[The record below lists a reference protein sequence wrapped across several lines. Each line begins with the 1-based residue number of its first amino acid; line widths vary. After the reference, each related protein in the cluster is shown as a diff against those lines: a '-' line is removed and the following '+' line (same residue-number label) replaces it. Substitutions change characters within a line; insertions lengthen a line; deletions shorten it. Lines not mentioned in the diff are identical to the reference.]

1 MVYPE
6 VALLQVIRTV
16 KHKAW
21 QVLGFL
27 IPKALIPIIYK
38 MFQER
43 LQAGVLELYYR
54 LYQNPWS
61 LVKKKNKKYCVI
73 NVAIE
78 YNKHIIQDTNLL
90 LSVDKFS
97 EKFTGC

>member
-1 MVYPE
+1 MVCPE
-6 VALLQVIRTV
+6 VALPQVIRTV

-21 QVLGFL
+21 QVLGFP

-43 LQAGVLELYYR
+43 LQAGVLELCYR
-54 LYQNPWS
+54 PYQNLWF

-73 NVAIE
+73 NAAIE
-78 YNKHIIQDTNLL
+78 YNKHTIQDANLP

-97 EKFTGC
+97 EEFVGC